1 MSRIKKVMLIAFIV
15 ICIITLGIVSYILI
29 NDNLEN
35 NSNKQDIEELID
47 DVFIQDIDTTEEPII
62 DWNYLKSIN
71 KDIIGWIEI
80 EGTEINYP
88 ILKDSVNLY
97 YLKHN
102 YLKNYNSNGSI
113 FTLNNKPFED
123 EETLIYG
130 HNMKNG
136 TMFSLLGN
144 YLNEDYLYSHQNI
157 KIYTSEKNYK
167 GVIFSAYSIGIGTGI
182 GTFEKALER
191 LNIKYDLVG
200 FSEIDKHAIKSYCA
214 IHNVT
219 EDKNYGDISKI
230 NENELPD
237 FDIMT
242 WGFPCQDISIAGKLK
257 GIKEGETR
265 SGLYYEGYRI
275 LKTKKPKVSIIENVK
290 NLTSK
295 RFKNEFD
302 SILKDLS
309 DLGYN
314 NYWQV
319 LNAKDYGIPQ
329 NRERVFIISIRK
341 DIDNGKFIFPEKI
354 QLQLKLKDLL
364 EEVVDNKYYLT

>member
-1 MSRIKKVMLIAFIV
+1 MLIAFIV

-167 GVIFSAYSIGIGTGI
+167 GVIFSAYSIGIGT
-182 GTFEKALER
+182 EKNNISNLNYEER
-191 LNIKYDLVG
+191 ISYYKKSSKVNVNNVDITNKIIKLSTCSYINSRTRPTNQRYYIVATLN
-200 FSEIDKHAIKSYCA
+200 EI
-214 IHNVT
+214 N
-219 EDKNYGDISKI
+219 
-230 NENELPD
+230 
-237 FDIMT
+237 
-242 WGFPCQDISIAGKLK
+242 
-257 GIKEGETR
+257 
-265 SGLYYEGYRI
+265 
-275 LKTKKPKVSIIENVK
+275 
-290 NLTSK
+290 
-295 RFKNEFD
+295 
-302 SILKDLS
+302 
-309 DLGYN
+309 
-314 NYWQV
+314 
-319 LNAKDYGIPQ
+319 
-329 NRERVFIISIRK
+329 
-341 DIDNGKFIFPEKI
+341 
-354 QLQLKLKDLL
+354 
-364 EEVVDNKYYLT
+364 

>member
-1 MSRIKKVMLIAFIV
+1 MSRIKKVMLIALIV

-167 GVIFSAYSIGIGTGI
+167 GVIFSAYSIGIGT
-182 GTFEKALER
+182 EKNNISNLNYEER
-191 LNIKYDLVG
+191 ISYYKKSSKVNVNNVDITNKIIKLSTCSYINSRTRPTNQRYYIVATLN
-200 FSEIDKHAIKSYCA
+200 EI
-214 IHNVT
+214 N
-219 EDKNYGDISKI
+219 
-230 NENELPD
+230 
-237 FDIMT
+237 
-242 WGFPCQDISIAGKLK
+242 
-257 GIKEGETR
+257 
-265 SGLYYEGYRI
+265 
-275 LKTKKPKVSIIENVK
+275 
-290 NLTSK
+290 
-295 RFKNEFD
+295 
-302 SILKDLS
+302 
-309 DLGYN
+309 
-314 NYWQV
+314 
-319 LNAKDYGIPQ
+319 
-329 NRERVFIISIRK
+329 
-341 DIDNGKFIFPEKI
+341 
-354 QLQLKLKDLL
+354 
-364 EEVVDNKYYLT
+364 

>member
-47 DVFIQDIDTTEEPII
+47 DLFIQDIDTTEEPII

-167 GVIFSAYSIGIGTGI
+167 GVIFSAYSIGIGT
-182 GTFEKALER
+182 EKNNISNLNYEER
-191 LNIKYDLVG
+191 ISYYKKSSKVNVNNVDITNKIIKL
-200 FSEIDKHAIKSYCA
+200 STCSYINSRTRPTNQRYYIVA
-214 IHNVT
+214 T
-219 EDKNYGDISKI
+219 I
-230 NENELPD
+230 NEIN
-237 FDIMT
+237 
-242 WGFPCQDISIAGKLK
+242 
-257 GIKEGETR
+257 
-265 SGLYYEGYRI
+265 
-275 LKTKKPKVSIIENVK
+275 
-290 NLTSK
+290 
-295 RFKNEFD
+295 
-302 SILKDLS
+302 
-309 DLGYN
+309 
-314 NYWQV
+314 
-319 LNAKDYGIPQ
+319 
-329 NRERVFIISIRK
+329 
-341 DIDNGKFIFPEKI
+341 
-354 QLQLKLKDLL
+354 
-364 EEVVDNKYYLT
+364 